1 MAPILVER
9 GQNFVERD
17 IDECLWTSANLFVG
31 AVADDP
37 VDPGSEGRVTPERI
51 DLPHHAPERILD
63 GLLGILLVT
72 RDSDR
77 QAIRAVAV
85 RRDEPIGGGRFTQTQ
100 CSDESPVT
108 VSSRRGGLRIGHDV
122 ELGVRGRGQGSLILK
137 PLDFHHAPPPY
148 RPCAVGPVRRLLQ
161 QWQAPCPNDP
171 PSRLRQMCG
180 SAGIVSDGKPA
191 PRSGPTVFRKGRSPA
206 GWNWL

>member
-31 AVADDP
+31 AVADDS

-77 QAIRAVAV
+77 QAIRAVTV
-85 RRDEPIGGGRFTQTQ
+85 RRNEPIGGRSEEHTSELQSRFDLV
-100 CSDESPVT
+100 C
-108 VSSRRGGLRIGHDV
+108 
-122 ELGVRGRGQGSLILK
+122 
-137 PLDFHHAPPPY
+137 
-148 RPCAVGPVRRLLQ
+148 RLL
-161 QWQAPCPNDP
+161 
-171 PSRLRQMCG
+171 LE
-180 SAGIVSDGKPA
+180 K
-191 PRSGPTVFRKGRSPA
+191 K
-206 GWNWL
+206 

>member
-63 GLLGILLVT
+63 GLLGILLVA

-77 QAIRAVAV
+77 QAIRATAV
-85 RRDEPIGGGRFTQTQ
+85 RLNEPVGGGRFVQTQ
-100 CSDESPVT
+100 GFDEPPVT
-108 VSSRRGGLRIGHDV
+108 VSSRRGDLRIGYDV
-122 ELGVRGRGQGSLILK
+122 ELG
-137 PLDFHHAPPPY
+137 A
-148 RPCAVGPVRRLLQ
+148 RRR
-161 QWQAPCPNDP
+161 D
-171 PSRLRQMCG
+171 
-180 SAGIVSDGKPA
+180 
-191 PRSGPTVFRKGRSPA
+191 
-206 GWNWL
+206 

>member
-1 MAPILVER
+1 AQHAAKLGLHRGVVEARRPVSERARMAPILVER

-72 RDSDR
+72 RD
-77 QAIRAVAV
+77 
-85 RRDEPIGGGRFTQTQ
+85 
-100 CSDESPVT
+100 
-108 VSSRRGGLRIGHDV
+108 
-122 ELGVRGRGQGSLILK
+122 
-137 PLDFHHAPPPY
+137 PY
-148 RPCAVGPVRRLLQ
+148 RPCAVVSVRRLL
-161 QWQAPCPNDP
+161 
-171 PSRLRQMCG
+171 SIGKLRAQTIHHLG
-180 SAGIVSDGKPA
+180 FANRAEALG
-191 PRSGPTVFRKGRSPA
+191 
-206 GWNWL
+206 L